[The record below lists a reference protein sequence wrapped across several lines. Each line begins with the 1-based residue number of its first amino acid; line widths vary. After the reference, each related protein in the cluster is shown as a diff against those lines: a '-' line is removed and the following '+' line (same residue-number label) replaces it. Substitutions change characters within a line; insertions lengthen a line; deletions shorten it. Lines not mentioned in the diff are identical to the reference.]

1 MTTTLERGEVTAADG
16 ATLGFRRLGNGPALV
31 LLHGS
36 MSSGHNHLELA
47 TALADRFTVYL
58 PDRRGR
64 GLSGAYR
71 PDDGLATEVSDLAT
85 LLRHADARQVFGVSS
100 GAIIA
105 LEAARA
111 GHDIE
116 RAAIF
121 EPPLFSS
128 TTEPAAL
135 LADLD
140 RHLAAGDL
148 AAALACGMKGA
159 QMGPGLLRK
168 LPDRVLAKLT
178 GAAMRGEKPS
188 EYVSMRA
195 LAPTLR
201 HEFRV
206 VVEASGPTDRYA
218 VIGADVLL
226 LGGSKSPAYL
236 KDALTRLRASI
247 PGARRVELPGL
258 DHAASWNADRRGN
271 PRPVADE
278 LLRFF
283 T

>member
-1 MTTTLERGEVTAADG
+1 MTSALDRGEITVADG
-16 ATLGFRRLGNGPALV
+16 TTIGYRRLGTGPGLV

-64 GLSGAYR
+64 GLSGPYH
-71 PDDGLATEVSDLAT
+71 PDDGLATEVEDLAA
-85 LLRHADARQVFGVSS
+85 LLAHADIHRVFGVSS

-105 LEAARA
+105 LHAARRGLA
-111 GHDIE
+111 IE
-116 RAAIF
+116 RLAVF
-121 EPPLFSS
+121 EPPLFPE
-128 TTEPAAL
+128 TAGPAAL

-159 QMGPGLLRK
+159 QMGPGRLRK
-168 LPDRVLAKLT
+168 LPDRLLARLT
-178 GAAMRGEKPS
+178 GAAMRSEKPS

-195 LAPTLR
+195 LAPTLH
-201 HEFRV
+201 HEFQI

-218 VIGADVLL
+218 GIRAEVRAPPLL
-226 LGGSKSPAYL
+226 RP
-236 KDALTRLRASI
+236 LRARST
-247 PGARRVELPGL
+247 
-258 DHAASWNADRRGN
+258 
-271 PRPVADE
+271 
-278 LLRFF
+278 F
-283 T
+283 